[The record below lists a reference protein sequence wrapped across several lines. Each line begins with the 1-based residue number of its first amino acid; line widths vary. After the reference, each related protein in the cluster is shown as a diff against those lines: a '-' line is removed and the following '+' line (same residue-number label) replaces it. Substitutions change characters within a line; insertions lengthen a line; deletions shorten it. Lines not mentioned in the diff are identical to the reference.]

1 MLDRSK
7 YKNTYFFHKGVTI
20 PEFEGVS
27 KDEAENLKKTL
38 EESGATVEIK

>member
-7 YKNTYFFHKGVTI
+7 YKNTYFFHKGVKF

-27 KDEAENLKKTL
+27 KDELKEL
-38 EESGATVEIK
+38 